1 MDHHPV
7 ADINAHMGCATG
19 VVGFLEEDQ
28 VSGLCLTLRDNVAFS
43 HQTVGRLPAY
53 IPAIAAVVDDPAY
66 KTGAVKT
73 GTRRAAAPNIVIIS
87 GFSPT
92 SHRAC
97 DFHRT
102 RRSIVSHTHN
112 LLQSTLF
119 VFRGCVPRTSPK
131 PAFRRRAFSFSIC
144 FLLRLQTSR

>member
-53 IPAIAAVVDDPAY
+53 IPVIAAVVDDPAY
-66 KTGAVKT
+66 KTGAVKNWYSASC
-73 GTRRAAAPNIVIIS
+73 RPKHRDNRDIS
-87 GFSPT
+87 
-92 SHRAC
+92 
-97 DFHRT
+97 
-102 RRSIVSHTHN
+102 
-112 LLQSTLF
+112 
-119 VFRGCVPRTSPK
+119 
-131 PAFRRRAFSFSIC
+131 
-144 FLLRLQTSR
+144 LLR